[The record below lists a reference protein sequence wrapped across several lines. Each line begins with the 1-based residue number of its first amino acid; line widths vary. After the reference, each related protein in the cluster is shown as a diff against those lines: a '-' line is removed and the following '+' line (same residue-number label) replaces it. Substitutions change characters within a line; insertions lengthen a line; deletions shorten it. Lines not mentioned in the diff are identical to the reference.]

1 MNIVVFVK
9 PVPNPEYY
17 NKITIDQQT
26 KRLVRD
32 GIPAIIN
39 PADKCALE
47 YGLQLK
53 QKFGGTVTVISM
65 APLFNQYELEKCLA
79 MGADDAFL
87 VSDRAFGG
95 ADTWATSYTLSKVM
109 EKLAVKPDL
118 ILCGNDSA
126 DGATSHVPSQIG
138 EWLAVPH
145 LSNIIDIFEVT
156 QDNLKVF
163 KKVENGTIQYDVA
176 LPALLAVTKDSIT
189 PRLLS
194 AYGIKALR
202 DKHVQVLTRED
213 LSVEDSKIGLQGSP
227 TQPGEIMV
235 LDLKRGSVEL
245 CGNQKEIA
253 LQVIDIMKKAGIK
266 VERGERE
273 C

>member
-9 PVPNPEYY
+9 PVPNPDYY

-53 QKFGGTVTVISM
+53 QKLGGKVTVISM
-65 APLFNQYELEKCLA
+65 APLFNQHELEKCLA
-79 MGADDAFL
+79 MGADEAYL

-109 EKLAVKPDL
+109 EKLPVKPDL

-138 EWLAVPH
+138 EWLSLPH
-145 LSNIIDIFEVT
+145 LSSITDIVDAT
-156 QDNLKVF
+156 VDNLKAF
-163 KKVENGTIQYDVA
+163 KKVESGTIQYDVV
-176 LPALLAVTKDSIT
+176 LPALLAVTKDSIR

-202 DKHVQVLTRED
+202 DKQVNVLTRED
-213 LSVEDSKIGLQGSP
+213 LSVDDSKIGLEGSP

-235 LDLKRGSVEL
+235 LDLKRKSEEIY
-245 CGNQKEIA
+245 GNDKEIA
-253 LQVIDIMKKAGIK
+253 LQIMNIMKKAGIK
-266 VERGERE
+266 VERGEQE